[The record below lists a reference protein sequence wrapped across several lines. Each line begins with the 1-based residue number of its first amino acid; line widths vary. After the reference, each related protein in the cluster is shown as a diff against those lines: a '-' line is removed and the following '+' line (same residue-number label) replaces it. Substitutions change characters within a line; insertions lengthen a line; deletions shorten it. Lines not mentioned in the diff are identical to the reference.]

1 MLIKSAKLITMAALL
16 SAAAQTASAQEKS
29 GNHTLGSANDVWR
42 IELRNLE
49 KFLAMSVGDSD
60 GVGEL
65 RHIKIGLSGPDGQKH
80 YVTEMNPFLQ
90 VNGGNRTTRNSINVR
105 RGDRV
110 SLDRLDP
117 ARGVT
122 DTYNLWIHAKERPQ
136 GDLGLTL
143 LNFEITVAAREL
155 DCFRD
160 RVCRRGSTGTITYF
174 VSVPVPSV
182 RSYQC
187 SAGNS
192 YRILAVDG
200 SQMRLVPMSSG
211 RRNPRQNIEVRSE
224 NSGGH
229 TISLGARGRSSR
241 MELAMQSG
249 EICIA
254 STTRRRRRPR

>member
-1 MLIKSAKLITMAALL
+1 MIALKQIVLAGAAFTMITTGVP
-16 SAAAQTASAQEKS
+16 AQAQEKS
-29 GNHTLGSANDVWR
+29 GNKTLGSADDVWR

-65 RHIKIGLSGPDGQKH
+65 RDIKIGLVGPDGQNH

-90 VNGGNRTTRNSINVR
+90 VNEGSRTTKNSIGVR
-105 RGDRV
+105 VGDRV

-117 ARGVT
+117 ARGIT

-136 GDLGLTL
+136 GDLGEAL
-143 LNFEITVAAREL
+143 LNFEITVSAREL
-155 DCFRD
+155 DCAGD
-160 RVCRRGSTGTITYF
+160 RVCGRGSTGTITYF
-174 VSVPVPSV
+174 ASVPVPRV
-182 RSYQC
+182 RSNQC
-187 SAGNS
+187 STGNS
-192 YRILAVDG
+192 YRISAVNG
-200 SQMRLVPMSSG
+200 SQMRLEPMGAASSV
-211 RRNPRQNIEVRSE
+211 RQSVDVRSE

-229 TISLGARGRSSR
+229 TISLGASGQGSR

-254 STTRRRRRPR
+254 STTRTRRPR